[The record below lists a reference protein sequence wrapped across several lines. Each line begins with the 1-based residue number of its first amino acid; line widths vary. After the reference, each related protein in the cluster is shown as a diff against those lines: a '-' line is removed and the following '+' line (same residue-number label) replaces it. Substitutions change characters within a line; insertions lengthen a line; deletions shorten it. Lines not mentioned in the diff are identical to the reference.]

1 MEIRYTK
8 AGSENELVTRII
20 EPVAVLF
27 SEYYFYL
34 NAYIVEKDD
43 KGNYV
48 WKYDYP
54 AIFRL
59 DRILEYRSLEE
70 KFKISYANRFQ
81 EGDFRKRIQFM
92 YAGELMHV
100 QMKFYGKKPEP
111 VLDRLPTAEVKKEL
125 ENAYLIEAEVYGT
138 GIVMWLL
145 SQGSRIE
152 VLKPAKLRT
161 QMKAQLEQMLERYIE
176 SEQ

>member
-1 MEIRYTK
+1 
-8 AGSENELVTRII
+8 
-20 EPVAVLF
+20 
-27 SEYYFYL
+27 
-34 NAYIVEKDD
+34 
-43 KGNYV
+43 
-48 WKYDYP
+48 
-54 AIFRL
+54 
-59 DRILEYRSLEE
+59 
-70 KFKISYANRFQ
+70 
-81 EGDFRKRIQFM
+81 M

-100 QMKFYGKKPEP
+100 QMKFYGKNPEP

-125 ENAYLIEAEVYGT
+125 EDAYLIEAEVYGT

-161 QMKAQLEQMLERYIE
+161 QIKAQLEQMLERYIE